1 MFEYNIVVVILITQ
15 HRMTRKKIR
24 SINKIIKKNK
34 RDLTLQY
41 LHIILYLYNYSNI
54 IKMYLLMLYRKDK
67 T

>member
-1 MFEYNIVVVILITQ
+1 MFEYSIVVVILITQ

>member
-15 HRMTRKKIR
+15 HRMTREKIR
-24 SINKIIKKNK
+24 SINKIINKNK

>member
-1 MFEYNIVVVILITQ
+1 MFEYSIVAVMLITQ

-24 SINKIIKKNK
+24 SINKITKKNK

>member
-1 MFEYNIVVVILITQ
+1 MFEYSIVVVILITQ
-15 HRMTRKKIR
+15 HRMTREKIR
-24 SINKIIKKNK
+24 SINKIINKNK

>member
-15 HRMTRKKIR
+15 HRMTREKIR
-24 SINKIIKKNK
+24 SINEIINKNK

>member
-1 MFEYNIVVVILITQ
+1 MFEYSIVVVILITQ

-24 SINKIIKKNK
+24 SINKITKKNK

>member
-1 MFEYNIVVVILITQ
+1 MFEYSIIVVILITQ
-15 HRMTRKKIR
+15 HRMTREKIR
-24 SINKIIKKNK
+24 SVNKIIKKNK